1 VVETLYSGLSA
12 GTELSFVKGTNPYL
26 EASFDPELR
35 VFDGGPAATPYPIRS
50 MGYMEV
56 ARVVESHAD
65 DLRPGQLLAMRY
77 GHADRHVGGPDT
89 FRVPLPDDLDPLLGV
104 YVAHMGPI
112 CANGVLHAAADAVGP
127 AGVTGLGDG
136 VRDRHVL
143 VVGGGVVGLLTGLFA
158 AHLGAAEVV
167 IADPTP
173 ERRAAAEALGLTAI
187 PDDDARPAPPAATAA
202 PGASAG
208 ATAAPSVGAGAAG
221 SGGSLGAAGSGGS
234 GGGEAWRWCKDRW
247 VHGPGDRGA
256 DVVFQ
261 CRGRSGAL
269 AAGLRALRPQRTVI
283 DLAFYQG
290 GAGDLRLG
298 DEFHHNGLSVR
309 CAQISRVPLGLAATW
324 DRHRL
329 AEETIELLR
338 RHGDAVRRALVTDVV
353 PIADAPAVVTALAER
368 RRHAV
373 QIVFAFPPAAPSP

>member
-1 VVETLYSGLSA
+1 
-12 GTELSFVKGTNPYL
+12 
-26 EASFDPELR
+26 
-35 VFDGGPAATPYPIRS
+35 
-50 MGYMEV
+50 
-56 ARVVESHAD
+56 
-65 DLRPGQLLAMRY
+65 MRY

-167 IADPTP
+167 VADPTP
-173 ERRAAAEALGLTAI
+173 ERRAAAEALGLVAI
-187 PDDDARPAPPAATAA
+187 SDDDAGGGAAGPT
-202 PGASAG
+202 
-208 ATAAPSVGAGAAG
+208 AGAAG
-221 SGGSLGAAGSGGS
+221 DPAPGGASGGS
-234 GGGEAWRWCKDRW
+234 EAWRWCKDRW